1 MFPPGKAAQSVH
13 FGQDLCAIPSDCL
26 HTYNHRSASLNSKQ
40 NEILSP
46 THVPTPLSQPLHP
59 ALQATLPS
67 CPHGG
72 LEPPKCHIQVLRGS
86 HISLLLLSEPVLL
99 GLPRS

>member
-1 MFPPGKAAQSVH
+1 MSVLGRISALFPPTACTPTITSVQ
-13 FGQDLCAIPSDCL
+13 F
-26 HTYNHRSASLNSKQ
+26 SACPQ
-40 NEILSP
+40 P
-46 THVPTPLSQPLHP
+46 MSQPPHP